1 MQQQQSLQ
9 QVQQQREA
17 ASRAAAA
24 EVAQLQQQ
32 VLHLEGL
39 VKAAE
44 EEKRA
49 HRREIRN
56 YRIEAE
62 EHNRELQ
69 ALRDEHRSVDRKA
82 KEQERTIG
90 ELTTLLTNARS
101 RIRNERQRN
110 EGLVGK
116 LEVACETESSL
127 KAELQASQEMAEE
140 GRRQLLSL
148 TWGLEAPP
156 VFSGLPE
163 ATSKSSRQAGIDQQ
177 RHRET
182 QRGSSVDLG
191 GPQRQ
196 YSPTNTDWVDKR
208 MQYGSK
214 ATLDP
219 VSSLSISPLRWN
231 DVRILRRVVPP
242 IQPLEDSWQTAL
254 LLAMQEGY
262 SRIMLEPAAPSEQ
275 PWGGILLE
283 SPLVNVRWFCTVR
296 LGSKG
301 RMHDCLP
308 TWLSGEVAAAASFV
322 ASITLN
328 VTSLPS
334 INVALEKE
342 VIEGV
347 QLHAVPAYA
356 FVVMTPQD
364 IRFANAVLEIETSSA
379 IRCVL
384 HAATVVVGC
393 LCYQVAVSRDAGGCS
408 ASVEV
413 PRLLTFPFRR
423 CGCLNLSQL
432 CFTAGACTIHNYA
445 SSSKAMQRKLSCFLC
460 VRRCYW
466 IWCPL
471 ASGRRYPY
479 APLANAFTSC
489 LSTNRGL
496 EKTSSQKGQGLCV
509 SMPQAPFPQVAIA

>member
-9 QVQQQREA
+9 HMQQQREA

-39 VKAAE
+39 VKVAE
-44 EEKRA
+44 EEKKA

-69 ALRDEHRSVDRKA
+69 ALRDEQRSVDRKA
-82 KEQERTIG
+82 KEQERTIA

-116 LEVACETESSL
+116 LEAACETESSL

-163 ATSKSSRQAGIDQQ
+163 ATSKSSRQPGIDQQ

-191 GPQRQ
+191 GQRQ

-208 MQYGSK
+208 MQYSSK

-219 VSSLSISPLRWN
+219 VSSLSITPLRWN

-242 IQPLEDSWQTAL
+242 IQPCEDSWQAAL

-262 SRIMLEPAAPSEQ
+262 SRIMLEPADPSEQ
-275 PWGGILLE
+275 PWGGILLK
-283 SPLVNVRWFCTVR
+283 SPLVNVSWFCTVR

-301 RMHDCLP
+301 RMHECLP

-347 QLHAVPAYA
+347 QLHAMLAYA
-356 FVVMTPQD
+356 FVMMNPQD
-364 IRFANAVLEIETSSA
+364 IRFASAVLEIEASSA
-379 IRCVL
+379 ISCVL

-408 ASVEV
+408 ALVEI
-413 PRLLTFPFRR
+413 PRLLTFP
-423 CGCLNLSQL
+423 LS
-432 CFTAGACTIHNYA
+432 
-445 SSSKAMQRKLSCFLC
+445 
-460 VRRCYW
+460 
-466 IWCPL
+466 
-471 ASGRRYPY
+471 
-479 APLANAFTSC
+479 
-489 LSTNRGL
+489 
-496 EKTSSQKGQGLCV
+496 
-509 SMPQAPFPQVAIA
+509 